1 MKKIV
6 EIVNLSFKNS
16 QDYFKQSIELQH
28 EKAKFID
35 TLNNGQRQA
44 FEQLWESIYKLHKLD
59 IEEYIVHTFEIT
71 KSVMEL
77 R

>member
-6 EIVNLSFKNS
+6 EVVNLSFKNS
-16 QDYFKQSIELQH
+16 QTYFKQSIELQH

-35 TLNNGQRQA
+35 TLNNEQRQA
-44 FEQLWESIYKLHKLD
+44 FEQLLASIYKLHRLD
-59 IEEYIVHTFEIT
+59 IEEYIIHTFEIT

>member
-6 EIVNLSFKNS
+6 EVVNLSFKNS
-16 QDYFKQSIELQH
+16 QTYFKQSIELQH

-35 TLNNGQRQA
+35 TLNNEQRQV
-44 FEQLWESIYKLHKLD
+44 FEQLLESIYKLHRLD

-71 KSVMEL
+71 KSVIRL

>member
-6 EIVNLSFKNS
+6 EFVNLSFKNS

-35 TLNNGQRQA
+35 TLNNEQRQA
-44 FEQLWESIYKLHKLD
+44 FEQLLETIYELHKLD

-71 KSVMEL
+71 KSVMKL
-77 R
+77 K

>member
-6 EIVNLSFKNS
+6 EVVNLSFKNS
-16 QDYFKQSIELQH
+16 QNYFKQSIELQH
-28 EKAKFID
+28 EKAMFID
-35 TLNNGQRQA
+35 TLNNEQKQL
-44 FEQLWESIYKLHKLD
+44 FEKLLESIYKLHRLD

-71 KSVMEL
+71 KSVMKL

>member
-6 EIVNLSFKNS
+6 EVVNLSFKNS
-16 QDYFKQSIELQH
+16 QTYFKQSIELQH

-35 TLNNGQRQA
+35 TLNNEQRQA
-44 FEQLWESIYKLHKLD
+44 FEQLLASIYKLHKLD

-71 KSVMEL
+71 KSVMKL

>member
-1 MKKIV
+1 MKKIIEV
-6 EIVNLSFKNS
+6 VNLSFKNS
-16 QDYFKQSIELQH
+16 QEYFKQSIELQH

-35 TLNNGQRQA
+35 ALNNEQRQA
-44 FEQLWESIYKLHKLD
+44 FEQLLETIYKLHKLD
-59 IEEYIVHTFEIT
+59 IEEYVVHTFEIT

>member
-16 QDYFKQSIELQH
+16 QEYFKQSMELQH
-28 EKAKFID
+28 EKTKFID
-35 TLNNGQRQA
+35 TLNNEQRQA
-44 FEQLWESIYKLHKLD
+44 FEQLLVSIYKLHRLD

-71 KSVMEL
+71 KSVMK
-77 R
+77 

>member
-1 MKKIV
+1 MKKMV

-44 FEQLWESIYKLHKLD
+44 FEQLLESVYKLHKLD

>member
-6 EIVNLSFKNS
+6 EFVNLSFKNS

-28 EKAKFID
+28 EKAKFIY
-35 TLNNGQRQA
+35 TLNNEQRQA
-44 FEQLWESIYKLHKLD
+44 FEQLLDSIYKLHRLD

-71 KSVMEL
+71 KSVMKL

>member
-6 EIVNLSFKNS
+6 EVVNLSFKNS
-16 QDYFKQSIELQH
+16 QNYFKQSIELQH

-35 TLNNGQRQA
+35 TLNNEQKQL
-44 FEQLWESIYKLHKLD
+44 FEKLLESIYKLHRLD

-71 KSVMEL
+71 KSVMKL

>member
-16 QDYFKQSIELQH
+16 QEYFKQSMELQH
-28 EKAKFID
+28 EKTKFID
-35 TLNNGQRQA
+35 TLNNEQRQA
-44 FEQLWESIYKLHKLD
+44 FEQLLVSIYKLHRLD
-59 IEEYIVHTFEIT
+59 TEEYIVHTFEIT
-71 KSVMEL
+71 KSVMKL